1 MRGAD
6 TFTESLFTMRH
17 LDDFVPLDHPLR
29 VIRVMVNK
37 ALANMDELFARMY
50 AADIKG
56 GRPSIAPEKLLRA
69 MLIQVLY
76 SVRSERQ
83 LMEQTQYNLLF
94 RWFIGLAM
102 DDAVWVP
109 TVFSKNRERL
119 IEHDAV
125 IEFFNQIVQQAQ
137 EQELLSG
144 EHFSVDGTLIQA
156 WAGHKSFVRKDRQG
170 DDDTDAGNFKNQK
183 RSNHTHESTTDG
195 DARLYRKG
203 KTASELR
210 FMGHTLTDNRHGLV
224 VSAVVTQADGY
235 AEREAA
241 KAMINDARQ
250 ALPGDEPIT
259 ITLGADKGYDAKE
272 FIEALQEMNVLPHVA
287 QNKSGR
293 QSAVPEAIAGSE
305 GYAISQQKRKLIEQ
319 GFGWA
324 KTVGHMRQVLVRGIK
339 KVDQM
344 FVPLIIET
352 PYADNELTE
361 RRRNGQQ
368 PEIAD
373 AKNPSHRPRFAGGR
387 FAWGV
392 YLGRSGPHP
401 RGRLVRDRWHLRHLG
416 RRHERGNPCGRHGH
430 RRAADRA

>member
-17 LDDFVPLDHPLR
+17 LDDFVPESHPLR
-29 VIRVMVNK
+29 PIRVMVNA
-37 ALANMDELFARMY
+37 ALLKMDALLSGMY
-50 AADIKG
+50 EADIKG

-69 MLIQVLY
+69 MLLQIFY

-109 TVFSKNRERL
+109 TVFTKNRERL

-125 IEFFNQIVQQAQ
+125 IELFNQVLEMAN
-137 EQELLSG
+137 EKNLLSG

-156 WAGHKSFVRKDRQG
+156 WAGQKSFVRKDGSDGG
-170 DDDTDAGNFKNQK
+170 DGGNFKGHT
-183 RSNHTHESTTDG
+183 RSNDTHESSTDA

-210 FMGHTLTDNRHGLV
+210 YMGHTLTDNRHGLI
-224 VSAVVTQADGY
+224 ANALVTTADGH

-241 KAMINDARQ
+241 KVMVGDARQ
-250 ALPGDEPIT
+250 AKDDPAIE

-272 FIEALQEMNVLPHVA
+272 FIDALQEMKVTPHVA
-287 QNKSGR
+287 QNTAGR
-293 QSAVPEAIAGSE
+293 RSAVPDDIATTV

-324 KTVGHMRQVLVRGIK
+324 KTVGNIRQVMVRGIER
-339 KVDQM
+339 VDQM
-344 FVPLIIET
+344 FV
-352 PYADNELTE
+352 LTMAAYNLT
-361 RRRNGQQ
+361 RMRTLGQICLQ
-368 PEIAD
+368 T
-373 AKNPSHRPRFAGGR
+373 
-387 FAWGV
+387 V
-392 YLGRSGPHP
+392 
-401 RGRLVRDRWHLRHLG
+401 
-416 RRHERGNPCGRHGH
+416 
-430 RRAADRA
+430 